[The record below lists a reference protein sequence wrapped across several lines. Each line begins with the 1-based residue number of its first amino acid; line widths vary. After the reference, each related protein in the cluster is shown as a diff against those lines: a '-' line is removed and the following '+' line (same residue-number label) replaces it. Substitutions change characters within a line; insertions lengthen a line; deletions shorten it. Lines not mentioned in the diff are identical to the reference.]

1 MSDEV
6 RETQAGVAATVNEN
20 QEEQITKPAPKVK
33 PQKEK
38 DPKKVAAGKKLAEKN
53 RQAKAALEREIKRE
67 MAEKEKE
74 NENSAGWLPE
84 MSFQTV
90 LSIVGVA
97 FTAFEMYQR
106 FRPKSSSGSAQN
118 TISPRAEPKQSDSD
132 RESGVAAGAKLR
144 ATTSEAAGAEQRSKF
159 GAPTS
164 ETSGNP
170 VSSKIGMA

>member
-6 RETQAGVAATVNEN
+6 GETVNEN
-20 QEEQITKPAPKVK
+20 QKFAAQEEEQITKPAPKVK

-90 LSIVGVA
+90 LSLVGVA
-97 FTAFEMYQR
+97 FTAFELYQR
-106 FRPKSSSGSAQN
+106 FRPKSSSGSAQSP
-118 TISPRAEPKQSDSD
+118 ISPQTEPKQSDSD
-132 RESGVAAGAKLR
+132 RESGVAAGAKLG
-144 ATTSEAAGAEQRSKF
+144 APTSEAAGAEQRSKLR
-159 GAPTS
+159 APTS
-164 ETSGNP
+164 ENSGNP